1 MSYTDYVDAG
11 GGDGFDDFVDPDADE
26 DAPLPDDPDAVD
38 AVAGGA
44 PSGYAELSRLLALSR
59 KDLREAAKTLGL
71 NEARYLVDVYYQ
83 WQGYRIASAGQVR
96 ALTQPTQP
104 GQVAEPAEAIRWVQ
118 AMLTRTEDDIRTI
131 LDVWTLHEPS
141 GLARWARE
149 HVGVGPVIAAGL
161 RAHLDITRARTVGH
175 WWRFAG
181 VDPSNEWL
189 GRERAEALV
198 KEAYQATGQ
207 GASEPPGPA
216 VLAFLGERTQRPP
229 TTLTRLSLDKQGV
242 PTRRAL
248 EAGLARRPWNASLKV
263 LLWKLGESFVKMQ
276 NHERCFYGA
285 VFAGRKA
292 REQAANEQGRFA
304 DQARAKLARQAIGR
318 DTDAWAW
325 YSGCLTVADARAV
338 LAAPPAQRQGMTKKL
353 AGAPGSGVVMLP
365 PAHIHARAKRY
376 AVKHFLS
383 AYHEEAYR
391 RHYRRLPPVPFALAH
406 LGHVDKMA
414 CPVPFT
420 PVPGEDDRTPQPKDK
435 PAY

>member
-1 MSYTDYVDAG
+1 MSYTDYVDGA
-11 GGDGFDDFVDPDADE
+11 GDGFDDFVDPDAGEDLG
-26 DAPLPDDPDAVD
+26 DAPLPDDSAPVPP
-38 AVAGGA
+38 GA
-44 PSGYAELSRLLALSR
+44 STGYAELSRLLALSR

-71 NEARYLVDVYYQ
+71 NEARYLVDAYYQ
-83 WQGYRIASAGQVR
+83 WQGYRIAAAGQVR
-96 ALTQPTQP
+96 ALSAGAP
-104 GQVAEPAEAIRWVQ
+104 AEPAEAIRWVQ
-118 AMLTRTEDDIRTI
+118 AQMTRTEDDIRAI
-131 LDVWTLHEPS
+131 LDVWTTHES
-141 GLARWARE
+141 TGLARWARE

-161 RAHLDITRARTVGH
+161 RAHLDITQARTVGH

-181 VDPSNEWL
+181 LDPSNEWL
-189 GRERAEALV
+189 GRERAADLV
-198 KEAYQATGQ
+198 REAY
-207 GASEPPGPA
+207 GACALGAAEPPSPA
-216 VLAFLGERTQRPP
+216 VLAFLGERTHRPP
-229 TTLTRLSLDKQGV
+229 ATLVRLSLDKQGK
-242 PTRRAL
+242 PARKAL

-292 REQAANEQGRFA
+292 REQAANERGAFA
-304 DQARAKLARQAIGR
+304 DQARAKLAKQAIGR

-325 YSGCLTVADARAV
+325 YSGCLTVADARTI
-338 LAAPPAQRQGMTKKL
+338 LAALPGERVGMTKRL

-365 PAHIHARAKRY
+365 PAHVHARAKRY

-391 RHYRRLPPVPFALAH
+391 RHYHRLPPVPFALAH

-420 PVPGEDDRTPQPKDK
+420 PVPGEDDRTPQPKAK